1 MENHPSPFE
10 NYEENLE
17 NKIESELKTLIDI
30 FKIKEEINL
39 KEIIEGII
47 LIYKRQFFL
56 NIAVAVNTI
65 IENLK
70 VSKTNF
76 SVYIKDII
84 RKLQEKNGIDTI
96 RKCRNT
102 LIELNILDEKENYYF
117 FFEILFLFGK
127 YPNSINFLF
136 ETPIQECRNLIEVL
150 LDKDDALISVN
161 DLLNMEK
168 CIEFCLNIAR
178 YEDLKK
184 IEDIEIMH
192 RLKVNVSENEGIL
205 SNIKNYIN
213 CYINCY
219 NEIRMLQASL
229 DKSNILK
236 DIVKGLLNN
245 IRKESR
251 CIFF

>member
-1 MENHPSPFE
+1 M
-10 NYEENLE
+10 
-17 NKIESELKTLIDI
+17 
-30 FKIKEEINL
+30 
-39 KEIIEGII
+39 
-47 LIYKRQFFL
+47 
-56 NIAVAVNTI
+56 
-65 IENLK
+65 
-70 VSKTNF
+70 
-76 SVYIKDII
+76 
-84 RKLQEKNGIDTI
+84 
-96 RKCRNT
+96 
-102 LIELNILDEKENYYF
+102 
-117 FFEILFLFGK
+117 
-127 YPNSINFLF
+127 
-136 ETPIQECRNLIEVL
+136 IEVL

-213 CYINCY
+213 CYIYCY